1 MAFPCE
7 DAIIKLFLKIDTFK
21 KKKKTDM
28 LKYRLVY
35 EGRVKIRNFTIG
47 YTSLYKTW
55 SSRKVIGQKLCSNDL
70 ISVLKILFFF
80 SKFLFQKK
88 TLNSSSQLS
97 FLTRLGN
104 EASVGQAVG

>member
-1 MAFPCE
+1 
-7 DAIIKLFLKIDTFK
+7 
-21 KKKKTDM
+21 M

-80 SKFLFQKK
+80 FKVSLSEEDVELVFPTEFL
-88 TLNSSSQLS
+88 NPS
-97 FLTRLGN
+97 G
-104 EASVGQAVG
+104 